1 MKKLLYIFVLL
12 LLFSFSL
19 SAQDSLNTSVLYRY
33 DQAGV
38 SYNDV
43 WGYVDGSKE
52 YAILGGRDSIYV
64 FDVTN
69 PNNVIK
75 VDVDNDGYFNVWRD
89 FKTYDHY
96 MYTVTDGSN
105 GTGLRVYDLDSLV
118 SGKLYLVGAYTS
130 DFITAHNIYIEE
142 ASATLYVAGTN
153 NGSVPEGLIVYDL
166 STNAKARNPE
176 LIHELR
182 FDTLLSNTSLNTY
195 VHDLYVRNDTAYCSH
210 GNTGLY
216 IYDFTDPTAPEF
228 ISSVSTNGYNHSSWL
243 SDDGDYL
250 FFAEEVPK
258 GLPIGV
264 VGISNISNIAIDHT
278 FKFPLLSPTHED
290 NTPHNPFV
298 VGDFLYVSYYEDG
311 LQVFDISDP
320 LNVTQFAFYDPTPN
334 TSYNG
339 TTGVWGCYPF
349 LPSGNILISD
359 TKNGLY
365 LIEVNLNPLPI
376 ELKQFSANA
385 IQEKVRLDWV
395 TLSEENSAY
404 FEIERSTDGVEFE
417 SIGKVDAMGRSTEE
431 ANYYIYDGS
440 PFMGNNYYRL
450 KQVDL
455 DGQFEY
461 SEIVSVYFSS
471 SIIEIYPTF
480 ISGEQSLNVLITEP
494 ISEIHFKLYNIQGQ
508 LIQSSTL
515 SGGERDEAQISV
527 SGLQNGTYI
536 LHVFNGSH
544 QVTKRVIVSR

>member
-1 MKKLLYIFVLL
+1 MNELRYIFVLL
-12 LLFSFSL
+12 LFVFCFSV

-33 DQAGV
+33 DAGTF
-38 SYNDV
+38 YNDV

-75 VDVDNDGYFNVWRD
+75 VDADVPGGFITWRD

-96 MYTVTDGSN
+96 MYAVSENND
-105 GTGLRVYDLDSLV
+105 GLRVYDLDSLA
-118 SGKLYLVGAYTS
+118 SGKLHLVGAYTS

-153 NGSVPEGLIVYDL
+153 TGSVPEGLIVYDL
-166 STNAKARNPE
+166 STEAKARNPE
-176 LIHELR
+176 ILHELR
-182 FDTLLSNTSLNTY
+182 LDTLLGLPALNTY

-250 FFAEEVPK
+250 FFAEEIPK
-258 GLPIGV
+258 GLPMGV
-264 VGISNISNIAIDHT
+264 IDVSNINNIAIDHT
-278 FKFPLLSPTHED
+278 FSFPLLAPTHLD

-298 VGDFLYVSYYEDG
+298 VGDFMYVSYYEDG

-320 LNVTQFAFYDPTPN
+320 LNVTQFAYYDPSPN

-359 TKNGLY
+359 TNNGLY

-385 IQEKVRLDWV
+385 IHEKVRLDWV

-404 FEIERSTDGVEFE
+404 FEIEKSTDGVEFE
-417 SIGKVDAMGRSTEE
+417 SIVKVDAMGRSSEE
-431 ANYYIYDGS
+431 ANYFIYDDS
-440 PFMGNNYYRL
+440 PFNGNNYYRL

-461 SEIVSVYFSS
+461 SDIVSVYFSS

-480 ISGEQSLNVLITEP
+480 IIGEQNLNVLF
-494 ISEIHFKLYNIQGQ
+494 SEAVSEMHFRLYNIQGQ
-508 LIQSSTL
+508 LMQSSTL
-515 SGGERDEAQISV
+515 SGSERDETQISV

-536 LHVFNGSH
+536 LHVFNGSQ
-544 QVTKRVIVSR
+544 QVTKRVIVRR